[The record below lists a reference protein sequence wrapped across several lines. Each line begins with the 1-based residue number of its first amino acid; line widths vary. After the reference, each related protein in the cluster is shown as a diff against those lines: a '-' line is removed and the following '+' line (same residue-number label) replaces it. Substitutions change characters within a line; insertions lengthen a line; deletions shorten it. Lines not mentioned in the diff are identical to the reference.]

1 MIVFIYRYHQEFTM
15 IVFLYGIIYSTIKI
29 LMEDL
34 IMENNLIQLKKSENN
49 DV

>member
-1 MIVFIYRYHQEFTM
+1 M